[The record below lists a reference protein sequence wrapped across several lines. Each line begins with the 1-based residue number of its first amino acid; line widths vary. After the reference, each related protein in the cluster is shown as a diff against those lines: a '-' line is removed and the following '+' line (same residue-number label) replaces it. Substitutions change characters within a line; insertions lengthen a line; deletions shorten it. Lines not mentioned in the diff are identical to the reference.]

1 MRDLHQSPYTTWS
14 CTITFLY
21 NHGFFNNDYLFSSVL
36 KNEIHLYTDNRT
48 NIYQNSKKLVLIIQ
62 IFIVFGI
69 SEFTFWQNG
78 RANNYPDRHGL
89 FLLPGRMFYPF
100 VEF

>member
-1 MRDLHQSPYTTWS
+1 MS
-14 CTITFLY
+14 TFLLMIQIVK
-21 NHGFFNNDYLFSSVL
+21 NKTAYLFS
-36 KNEIHLYTDNRT
+36 NC
-48 NIYQNSKKLVLIIQ
+48 QKKLVLIIQ